1 MKICG
6 IAAGEE
12 RAAETVKTGGTFIIA
27 GDSEAVKEFTEINV
41 ALGGAGFSD
50 ER

>member
-1 MKICG
+1 MKICS

-12 RAAETVKTGGTFIIA
+12 RAAETVETGGTFIIA
-27 GDSEAVKEFTEINV
+27 GDSQAVKELTKVNV
-41 ALGGAGFSD
+41 ALSGAGFSD